1 MSLHDCI
8 QRAIDSGDLPP
19 GRARAAQA
27 LFAAR
32 LKDHAHLGQ
41 GAEAA
46 AAEDVWVHL
55 RREAIRR
62 RRSAVMQASAY
73 GNIAEALARHRD
85 SDGKANAA
93 SALRQLVEWG
103 QSATHANVESTRRAL
118 EQDFFRSIGQL
129 IKTHKR
135 NILGSVR
142 QKALTRLWVK
152 ELKGEGTGDPAA
164 FSLAMAV
171 RDTLER
177 ARQMFNAAGGDLAKL
192 EGYDLPHRWDRR
204 RVARLT
210 PEAFATRFYDTQDW
224 ARITDRAT
232 DQPFAKSGKAERMDF
247 LRRIHRNIV
256 SGGWEIREPSGAG
269 IGASLGKS
277 RSDHRVL
284 HFKDAES
291 WFTANDEFGTADP
304 FTAVVEHL
312 SGMARDIAMMR
323 TFGPNPEAGFEY
335 ARQAAMKLAQD
346 RPWKPGKALG
356 FVPLY
361 SDAAAEVQGVA
372 KQTRRMLDMVTGA
385 ANQPESDLFAAVM
398 SATVRP
404 FLVASQMGG
413 AMLSAITDVGYMGQ
427 AAFQIGGKPG
437 RVIGRHLK
445 YVGIELTD
453 TAVKLATLGR
463 VDRARV
469 EARLD
474 RMGIIAEAAASTGV
488 SQARILGE
496 DFGPGIWQRLSELTL
511 RASGLTRWTDIA
523 RGVSKMEVYGTL
535 AENADR
541 PLAEV
546 DDILRMRLTERGFTA
561 DDWEAIRAT
570 ELFSNPRYE
579 KGTFLLPHDLRRR
592 TDLDP
597 DRAQELA
604 LKLETL
610 AEEHKEFFVPSSS
623 LRGRATLQVGAP
635 GTVGGEL
642 SRSTLMYKNFPLTL
656 MYNQMGRV
664 LFHKVRGNRLANI
677 IAFSGIAWLGGA
689 LTLQLQELRN
699 GRDPRPMDNGTFWKA
714 ALLKGG
720 GLGLFADFLYAA
732 ENRFGQG
739 IGSTTAGP
747 VVGAADRLI
756 SLTGAFSD
764 ALTEKD
770 PAKAEDR
777 WNKAQTE
784 ALRFANHFSGPTNLW
799 YLGLALDRVAWDTL
813 TEWADPDAPAD
824 FAKAEK
830 KRIKEYQTPSYW
842 PQGELLPPRLPD
854 LSNMF
859 GASP

>member
-103 QSATHANVESTRRAL
+103 QSATHANVESTRQAL
-118 EQDFFRSIGQL
+118 ESSYLRDIGPL
-129 IKTHKR
+129 IETHKR

-177 ARQMFNAAGGDLAKL
+177 ARQEFNAAGGDLAKL

-232 DQPFAKSGKAERMDF
+232 DQPFAKSGKAARMDF

-284 HFKDAES
+284 HFRDAES
-291 WFTANDEFGTADP
+291 WFTANDEFGSADP
-304 FTAVVEHL
+304 FSAVVEHL
-312 SGMARDIAMMR
+312 RAMAHDTALMR
-323 TFGPNPEAGFEY
+323 IFGPNPEAGFEY

-346 RPWKPGKALG
+346 RPWKPSL
-356 FVPLY
+356 PIY
-361 SDAAAEVQGVA
+361 SDAAAEVEGVA
-372 KQTRRMLDMVTGA
+372 AGTRRMLDMVTGA
-385 ANQPESDLFAAVM
+385 ANRAEADLFASFMAE
-398 SATVRP
+398 VRHYII
-404 FLVASQMGG
+404 ASRLGG
-413 AMLSAITDVGYMGQ
+413 AMLSAVGDVGYLAR
-427 AAFQIGGKPG
+427 AAHHVGISPQK
-437 RVIGRHLK
+437 VVARHLTTLASPEK
-445 YVGIELTD
+445 QRVLKRAGVIAESAANTGVAQARLYGETFNGALMSRLSEFTMRAQGLTHWTD
-453 TAVKLATLGR
+453 TA
-463 VDRARV
+463 
-469 EARLD
+469 
-474 RMGIIAEAAASTGV
+474 
-488 SQARILGE
+488 
-496 DFGPGIWQRLSELTL
+496 
-511 RASGLTRWTDIA
+511 
-523 RGVSKMEVYGTL
+523 RGVFKLEFYGWL
-535 AENADR
+535 ADNH
-541 PLAEV
+541 LALFHEV
-546 DDILRMRLTERGFTA
+546 DEGLRKIFEDRGITA
-561 DDWEAIRAT
+561 DDWEIIRTTDLHYDAAEPSAT
-570 ELFSNPRYE
+570 FIIP
-579 KGTFLLPHDLRRR
+579 DDIRRR
-592 TDLDP
+592 ADLDP
-597 DRAQELA
+597 LQALDLFIKLQATIQEQV
-604 LKLETL
+604 
-610 AEEHKEFFVPSSS
+610 EFAVPSAS
-623 LRGRATLQVGAP
+623 LRGRAALQVGKP
-635 GTVGGEL
+635 GTIGGEL
-642 SRSTLMYKNFPLTL
+642 LNSALMFKSFTLTN

-664 LFHKVRGNRLANI
+664 LFHRVRGNRI
-677 IAFSGIAWLGGA
+677 GQIGIYLFAGA
-689 LTLQLQELRN
+689 LAGAVSIQLKTMIPN
-699 GRDPRPMDNGTFWKA
+699 GRDPQPMDEGKFWLA
-714 ALLKGG
+714 ALIQGG
-720 GLGLFADFLYAA
+720 GLGIFGDFLYSSQ
-732 ENRFGQG
+732 NRFGG
-739 IGSTTAGP
+739 GFAETVAGP
-747 VVGAADRLI
+747 VVGLGVDVGRLAFGENGLTSAI
-756 SLTGAFSD
+756 WASLS
-764 ALTEKD
+764 EKD
-770 PAKAEDR
+770 PAKAAQKWDR
-777 WNKAQTE
+777 LQTDFI
-784 ALRFANHFSGPTNLW
+784 RFVDQNAGPTNIW
-799 YLGLALDRVAWDTL
+799 YFNLAMQRWFWDTL